1 LVTAR
6 SIGFAKDNTS
16 GFQFSDGTTV
26 AQSVP
31 NSGSLNSW
39 EKAATFS
46 GKGGCVMSISIE
58 RELQRRF
65 RSLTAIGRDWFLLG
79 RSQSRMALFF
89 VLTCLILISSISQA
103 ATPAIDL
110 KDAVD
115 EFVRSIPGS
124 KQGGYKNPMDD
135 LTARTRLVEGFKKA
149 RDGDLSAATEQ
160 LALVNYKAS
169 LYVDSGTGRE
179 VVILQ
184 EQKDK
189 GAYPRAWGLYV
200 IAWPPKQNSSNL
212 VVEVPHACPPNMPN
226 KPKVCDGGDTN
237 SHLVGVEAFRSANA
251 RYLFING
258 AQRNATSL
266 SDVAH
271 QPKSAFQKIHE
282 AALDPKQMGLG
293 SSAKVY
299 QAHRFFT
306 DNHDGKNAP
315 RDNMKPGTGRVANV
329 VVSNATKTPAGTLAE
344 KVAVAVEAKDS
355 SFFFVCLATG
365 GGTCSNLAA
374 TTNVQKDRMF
384 GGSFV
389 HVEANEFVY
398 ACSSPCRR
406 DQLAQ
411 AVADA
416 MK

>member
-1 LVTAR
+1 MR
-6 SIGFAKDNTS
+6 IN
-16 GFQFSDGTTV
+16 
-26 AQSVP
+26 
-31 NSGSLNSW
+31 
-39 EKAATFS
+39 
-46 GKGGCVMSISIE
+46 IE
-58 RELQRRF
+58 RNLHRRF
-65 RSLTAIGRDWFLLG
+65 RSLAAIGRDLFLLG
-79 RSQSRMALFF
+79 RSQSRMALFS
-89 VLTCLILISSISQA
+89 VLTCLIVTSSIAQA

-124 KQGGYKNPMDD
+124 KQGGYKDPSYDPI
-135 LTARTRLVEGFKKA
+135 ARTRLVEGFKKA

-160 LALVNYKAS
+160 LAWVNYKAS

-200 IAWPPKQNSSNL
+200 IAWPPKQNLSKL
-212 VVEVPHACPPNMPN
+212 VVEVPHACPPNVPN
-226 KPKVCDGGDTN
+226 KPNVCDGGDTD

-271 QPKSAFQKIHE
+271 QPESPFEKIHV
-282 AALDPKQMGLG
+282 AALDPKQKGLG
-293 SSAKVY
+293 ANAKVY
-299 QAHRFFT
+299 QAHRFST
-306 DNHDGKNAP
+306 DNHDGKNKDP
-315 RDNMKPGTGRVANV
+315 QPPKDNVKPGTGGVANV
-329 VVSNATKTPAGTLAE
+329 VVSNATKTPTGTLAE
-344 KVAVAVEAKDS
+344 KVAVAVEAKGS
-355 SFFFVCLATG
+355 AFFFVCLATG

-374 TTNVQKDRMF
+374 TTNVQKDHMF

-389 HVEANEFVY
+389 HVEANESVY
-398 ACSSPCRR
+398 VCDSPCRR

-411 AVADA
+411 AVANA

>member
-1 LVTAR
+1 
-6 SIGFAKDNTS
+6 
-16 GFQFSDGTTV
+16 
-26 AQSVP
+26 
-31 NSGSLNSW
+31 
-39 EKAATFS
+39 
-46 GKGGCVMSISIE
+46 M
-58 RELQRRF
+58 
-65 RSLTAIGRDWFLLG
+65 FLLG
-79 RSQSRMALFF
+79 RSQSRMTLFS
-89 VLTCLILISSISQA
+89 VLTCLMVTSIAQA
-103 ATPAIDL
+103 AMPGIDL

-115 EFVRSIPGS
+115 TFVQSIPGS
-124 KQGGYKNPMDD
+124 KQGGYKDPTTDPI
-135 LTARTRLVEGFKKA
+135 ARTRLVKGFKKA
-149 RDGDLSAATEQ
+149 RNGDLSAATEQ
-160 LALVNYKAS
+160 LELVNYKAT

-200 IAWPPKQNSSNL
+200 IAWPPKQNSSKL
-212 VVEVPHACPPNMPN
+212 VVEVPHACPPNVPN
-226 KPKVCDGGDTN
+226 KPKVCDGGDTD

-271 QPKSAFQKIHE
+271 QPESAFEKIHE
-282 AALDPKQMGLG
+282 AALDPKQKGLG
-293 SSAKVY
+293 ASAKVY

-306 DNHDGKNAP
+306 ENHDGKNEDP
-315 RDNMKPGTGRVANV
+315 RPPVDNVKPGTGGIADV
-329 VVSNATKTPAGTLAE
+329 VVSNGTNTPTGTLAE

-355 SFFFVCLATG
+355 RFFFVCLPTG
-365 GGTCSNLAA
+365 VRTCSDLAA
-374 TTNVQKDRMF
+374 TTNVQKDHMY

-389 HVEANEFVY
+389 HVEANESVY
-398 ACSSPCRR
+398 VCGSPCRR

>member
-1 LVTAR
+1 MR
-6 SIGFAKDNTS
+6 INIGRN
-16 GFQFSDGTTV
+16 
-26 AQSVP
+26 
-31 NSGSLNSW
+31 
-39 EKAATFS
+39 
-46 GKGGCVMSISIE
+46 
-58 RELQRRF
+58 LQRRF
-65 RSLTAIGRDWFLLG
+65 RSLVAIGGDLFLLG
-79 RSQSRMALFF
+79 RSQSRMNLFS
-89 VLTCLILISSISQA
+89 VLTCLMVTSSIAQA
-103 ATPAIDL
+103 AMPAIDL

-115 EFVRSIPGS
+115 TFVQSIPGS
-124 KQGGYKNPMDD
+124 KQGGYKDPSYDPI
-135 LTARTRLVEGFKKA
+135 ARTRLVEGFKKA
-149 RDGDLSAATEQ
+149 RNGDLSAATEQ
-160 LALVNYKAS
+160 LELVNYKAT

-200 IAWPPKQNSSNL
+200 IAWPPKQNSSKL
-212 VVEVPHACPPNMPN
+212 VVEVPHACPPNVPN
-226 KPKVCDGGDTN
+226 KPKVCDGGDTD

-271 QPKSAFQKIHE
+271 QPESAFEKIHE
-282 AALDPKQMGLG
+282 AALDPKQKGLG
-293 SSAKVY
+293 ASAKVY

-306 DNHDGKNAP
+306 ENHDGKNEDP
-315 RDNMKPGTGRVANV
+315 RPPVDNVKPGTGGIADV
-329 VVSNATKTPAGTLAE
+329 VVSNGTNTPTGTLAE

-355 SFFFVCLATG
+355 RFFFVCLATG
-365 GGTCSNLAA
+365 VRTCSDLAA
-374 TTNVQKDRMF
+374 TTNVQKDHMY

-389 HVEANEFVY
+389 HVEANESVY
-398 ACSSPCRR
+398 VCGSPCRR

>member
-1 LVTAR
+1 MTL
-6 SIGFAKDNTS
+6 
-16 GFQFSDGTTV
+16 FSVLAYLITV
-26 AQSVP
+26 
-31 NSGSLNSW
+31 
-39 EKAATFS
+39 
-46 GKGGCVMSISIE
+46 
-58 RELQRRF
+58 
-65 RSLTAIGRDWFLLG
+65 
-79 RSQSRMALFF
+79 
-89 VLTCLILISSISQA
+89 SSTVQA
-103 ATPAIDL
+103 AAPGIDL

-115 EFVRSIPGS
+115 EFVQSIPGN
-124 KQGGYKNPMDD
+124 KQGGYKNPAYDPI
-135 LTARTRLVEGFKKA
+135 ARTRLVEGFKKA
-149 RDGDLSAATEQ
+149 RDGDLSAATKQ
-160 LALVNYKAS
+160 LELVNYTAT

-212 VVEVPHACPPNMPN
+212 VVEVPHACSRKNSKVPN
-226 KPKVCDGGDTN
+226 VCEGGDTD
-237 SHLVGVEAFRSANA
+237 SQLVGVEAFRAANA

-271 QPKSAFQKIHE
+271 QPESAFEKIHE
-282 AALDPKQMGLG
+282 AALDPKQKGLG
-293 SSAKVY
+293 ASAKVY

-315 RDNMKPGTGRVANV
+315 RDNVKPGTGTVANV
-329 VVSNATKTPAGTLAE
+329 VVSNATKTPAGTFAE
-344 KVAVAVEAKDS
+344 KVAVAVEAKNS
-355 SFFFVCLATG
+355 LFFFVCLATG
-365 GGTCSNLAA
+365 AGTCSDLAA
-374 TTNVQKDRMF
+374 TTNVQKDRMY

-389 HVEANEFVY
+389 HVEANESVY
-398 ACSSPCRR
+398 VCGSPCKR

>member
-1 LVTAR
+1 MR
-6 SIGFAKDNTS
+6 IN
-16 GFQFSDGTTV
+16 
-26 AQSVP
+26 
-31 NSGSLNSW
+31 
-39 EKAATFS
+39 
-46 GKGGCVMSISIE
+46 IE
-58 RELQRRF
+58 RNLHRRF
-65 RSLTAIGRDWFLLG
+65 RSLAAIGRDLFLLG
-79 RSQSRMALFF
+79 RSQSRMVLVS
-89 VLTCLILISSISQA
+89 VLTWLIVTSSIAQA
-103 ATPAIDL
+103 APPAINL

-124 KQGGYKNPMDD
+124 KQGGYKDPGKDP
-135 LTARTRLVEGFKKA
+135 TARTRLVEGFKKA
-149 RDGDLSAATEQ
+149 RDGDLLEAGKQ
-160 LALVNYKAS
+160 LKLADYTVTLF
-169 LYVDSGTGRE
+169 VDSGTGRE

-184 EQKDK
+184 EQKVK

-212 VVEVPHACPPNMPN
+212 VVEVPHACPPNVPN
-226 KPKVCDGGDTN
+226 QPKVCEGGDTN
-237 SHLVGVEAFRSANA
+237 SHLVGVEVFRSANG

-282 AALDPKQMGLG
+282 AALDPKQKGLG
-293 SSAKVY
+293 AKAKVY

-306 DNHDGKNAP
+306 ENHDGKNGDP
-315 RDNMKPGTGRVANV
+315 CPPIDNVKPGTATVANV
-329 VVSNATKTPAGTLAE
+329 VVSNATNTSAGTLAE

-355 SFFFVCLATG
+355 LFFFVCLATG
-365 GGTCSNLAA
+365 VGTCSDLAA
-374 TTNVQKDRMF
+374 TKNVQKDRMF

-398 ACSSPCRR
+398 ACGSPCRR

-416 MK
+416 IK

>member
-1 LVTAR
+1 MVL
-6 SIGFAKDNTS
+6 
-16 GFQFSDGTTV
+16 FS
-26 AQSVP
+26 
-31 NSGSLNSW
+31 
-39 EKAATFS
+39 
-46 GKGGCVMSISIE
+46 
-58 RELQRRF
+58 
-65 RSLTAIGRDWFLLG
+65 
-79 RSQSRMALFF
+79 
-89 VLTCLILISSISQA
+89 VLTCLIVISSIARA

-110 KDAVD
+110 KQAVD
-115 EFVRSIPGS
+115 TFVQSIPGS
-124 KQGGYKNPMDD
+124 EQGGYKDPSNDPI
-135 LTARTRLVEGFKKA
+135 ARTRLVEGFKKA
-149 RDGDLSAATEQ
+149 RNGQLSAARKQ
-160 LALVNYKAS
+160 LALVNYEAS
-169 LYVDSGTGRE
+169 LYIDSGTGRE

-184 EQKDK
+184 EQKVY

-212 VVEVPHACPPNMPN
+212 VVEVPHACPPNVPN
-226 KPKVCDGGDTN
+226 QPKVCDGGDTN

-258 AQRNATSL
+258 AQRKATSL

-271 QPKSAFQKIHE
+271 QPESAFEKIHE

-293 SSAKVY
+293 AKAKVY

-306 DNHDGKNAP
+306 ENHDGDGKNEDP
-315 RDNMKPGTGRVANV
+315 RPPVDNVKPGIGGVANV
-329 VVSNATKTPAGTLAE
+329 VVSNATNSPTGTLAE

-355 SFFFVCLATG
+355 RFFFVCLATG
-365 GGTCSNLAA
+365 ARTCSDLAA
-374 TTNVQKDRMF
+374 TTNVQKDHMY

-398 ACSSPCRR
+398 VCGSPCRR